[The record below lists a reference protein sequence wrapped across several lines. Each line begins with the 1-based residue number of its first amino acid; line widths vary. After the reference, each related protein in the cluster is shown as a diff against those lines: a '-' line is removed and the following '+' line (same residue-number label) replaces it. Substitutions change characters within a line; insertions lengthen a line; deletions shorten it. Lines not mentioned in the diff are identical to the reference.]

1 MEVNMT
7 ELRQRMIRD
16 MTIRGFSPRT
26 HSSYLTAVRGLARH
40 YRRSPDQLS
49 LDEVQAY
56 LAHMVTVRKLSWSTC
71 NVAVS
76 AFRFL
81 YEVTLGRDAT
91 SFEIPR
97 PKQSQTLPE
106 ILSQD
111 EVVRLLE
118 SPPNPKHRLLLAAIY
133 SAGLR
138 VSEAVRLKVN
148 DVDRSRMTLRIEQ
161 GKGRKDRVVPLS
173 RRLLKQIETYWQA
186 HPPRQWLF
194 PNRQGTRGVDV
205 TVAQKVFMMAKL
217 RTGISKRGGIHSLR
231 HAFATHLIESGADVP
246 TVQRLLGHRSVS
258 TTMRYFHL
266 SQTRLATIRSPL
278 DLLDA
283 PR

>member
-1 MEVNMT
+1 MT
-7 ELRQRMIRD
+7 ELRRRMIRD
-16 MTIRGFSPRT
+16 MTVRGFSPRT
-26 HSSYLTAVRGLARH
+26 HRSYLAAVRQLARH

-49 LDEVQAY
+49 PEEIEVY

-71 NVAVS
+71 NVAIS

-106 ILSQD
+106 ILSRD
-111 EVVRLLE
+111 EVGRLLE
-118 SPPNPKHRLLLAAIY
+118 SPPNPKHRLLLATVY

-138 VSEAVRLKVN
+138 VSEVVHLKVR
-148 DVDRSRMTLRIEQ
+148 DVDPSRMTLRVEQ

-173 RRLLKQIETYWQA
+173 RRLLQQIESYWKK
-186 HPPRQWLF
+186 HPSNQWLF
-194 PNRQGTRGVDV
+194 PNRHGTRGVDV
-205 TVAQKVFMMAKL
+205 TVAQKVFTMAKL

-266 SQTRLATIRSPL
+266 SQARLATIRSPL